1 MRSHTL
7 QLTDDQLKAV
17 MEGLGQRIERIQA
30 DPRNYCPE
38 ELEAAK
44 EALEKAA
51 DLEYQAAHPELAGKP
66 PSMG

>member
-1 MRSHTL
+1 MRTHTL

-30 DPRNYCPE
+30 DPRSYCPE

-51 DLEYQAAHPELAGKP
+51 DLEFQAAHSGLADKP
-66 PSMG
+66 PGVG